1 MREGSKERKELV
13 TKNQRSKN
21 ENKLGSGA
29 GESLEKGS
37 PKSKRG
43 DCASRDSQKPE
54 KKAKNHSLP
63 LPLGHISR
71 KPISFVGWWEGLL
84 AWLTGW
90 C

>member
-13 TKNQRSKN
+13 AKNQRNKN

-29 GESLEKGS
+29 GESLEKES

-54 KKAKNHSLP
+54 KAKNHSLP

-71 KPISFVGWWEGLL
+71 KPISFVGR
-84 AWLTGW
+84 
-90 C
+90 